1 MVSFIEIDPA
11 MVDRFLD
18 VAVRGDV
25 DEVIEM
31 IDGGVPANTRDESG
45 TTALHLASLNNHKD
59 LVLVLLQKGADVN
72 KQTDGGVTPLHWAAW
87 TNSTDVIS
95 VLLQQGALVNISDN
109 FGSTALDEARRWNN
123 EEAVHLLKQIN
134 YALLKGAV
142 VHVLTFLRC
151 IHRTVLCVFKN
162 LRIQYIL

>member
-1 MVSFIEIDPA
+1 MLLVFVVSFTEIDPG

-18 VAVRGDV
+18 VAVCGDV
-25 DEVIEM
+25 HEVVEM
-31 IDGGVPANTRDESG
+31 MDGGVLPDTHDESG

-59 LVLVLLQKGADVN
+59 LVLVLVQRGADVN

-95 VLLQQGALVNISDN
+95 VLLQQGALTNISDN

-123 EEAVHLLKQIN
+123 EEAVHLLEQ
-134 YALLKGAV
+134 
-142 VHVLTFLRC
+142 H
-151 IHRTVLCVFKN
+151 
-162 LRIQYIL
+162 